1 MNITLKI
8 TSVYVLEHGYLQNL
22 FFFFY
27 IELWEK
33 RLRRWLKKVKKLL
46 HENETGSAK

>member
-8 TSVYVLEHGYLQNL
+8 TSVYVLEHGILQNI
-22 FFFFY
+22 FFFY

-33 RLRRWLKKVKKLL
+33 RLRLWLKKVKKLL

>member
-8 TSVYVLEHGYLQNL
+8 TSVYVLEHGNLQNL
-22 FFFFY
+22 FFLS

-33 RLRRWLKKVKKLL
+33 RLRLWLKKVKKLH